1 MRSATSTCSTAEWS
15 TTSAATEIRT
25 DSMLQDLRCVLAAAW
40 LIGKRRSFGPGDA
53 PTFVGVT
60 LILALSPAT
69 AAWLPTARAVRVN
82 PVVALRHG

>member
-1 MRSATSTCSTAEWS
+1 
-15 TTSAATEIRT
+15 
-25 DSMLQDLRCVLAAAW
+25 MLQDLRCALAAAW

-69 AAWLPTARAVRVN
+69 AAWLPTARCEWTPSWRCAMANRR
-82 PVVALRHG
+82 A